1 MCCFRKALYSL
12 KQSPRAWLAKSDVVL
27 GKILLSMWMIYYY
40 GDKLKELL
48 QHQFCTEELSRLR
61 YFLGIEVAR

>member
-40 GDKLKELL
+40 GGIATSVLYQGIEQVAL
-48 QHQFCTEELSRLR
+48 
-61 YFLGIEVAR
+61 FLGY